1 MIMKNFFNQKWVEIT
16 AMIFVAVGSLVL
28 ILGGIAVGEIAKIP
42 ALVAGIVSAVGA
54 LILFFKSLI
63 NKKETTEEEKK

>member
-1 MIMKNFFNQKWVEIT
+1 MKNFFNQKWVEIT

-28 ILGGIAVGEIAKIP
+28 ILGGTAVGEIAKIP

-54 LILFFKSLI
+54 LILFFKSLF

>member
-1 MIMKNFFNQKWVEIT
+1 MKNFFNQKWVEIT

>member
-1 MIMKNFFNQKWVEIT
+1 MKNFFNQKWVEIT

-54 LILFFKSLI
+54 LILFFKSLFT
-63 NKKETTEEEKK
+63 KKETTEEKK